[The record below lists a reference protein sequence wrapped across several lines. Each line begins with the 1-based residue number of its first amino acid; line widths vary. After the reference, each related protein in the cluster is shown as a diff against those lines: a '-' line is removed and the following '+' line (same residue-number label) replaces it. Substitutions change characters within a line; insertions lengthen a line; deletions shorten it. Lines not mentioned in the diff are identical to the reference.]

1 MRIVSNCTVLV
12 VRTFWKVF
20 KILRTDT
27 VKNIPS
33 VTLFNM
39 NSMNVPIVGGGI
51 RPMLGRKFKKL
62 FKATRREIFGIFF
75 NLLIIML
82 SVLFCYLIIQIL
94 GSEAHRFKQ
103 RQHYI
108 EKKGT
113 FKPRVANL
121 SF

>member
-27 VKNIPS
+27 VNNIPS

-94 GSEAHRFKQ
+94 GSETIDSNRDNIIL
-103 RQHYI
+103 R
-108 EKKGT
+108 KKE
-113 FKPRVANL
+113 L
-121 SF
+121 SNHLSRI